1 MLNDY
6 APIFPELFIVLASMV
21 LLLWGVFHRYGAGF
35 SISIVSI
42 LVLAGAAFLIVTQ
55 PQATEELFNGAF
67 VNDSFARFMKIL
79 TLAGSAFAIILSF
92 DYMRRERL
100 LRFEYPVLILLSTAG
115 MMLTISANDLIS
127 LYLALEF
134 QSLALYV
141 VAAFHRDRLR
151 STEAGLKYF
160 VLGVLSSGLLLYGS
174 SLVYGFTGH
183 TAFPQIAT
191 TAAAWVQ
198 EHGTPPIGFVFGLVF
213 VLAGLAFKIA
223 AVPFHMWTPDVYE
236 GAPTPVTA
244 YFASAS
250 KMAAMAMVLRV
261 ILSAFPDSAAQ
272 WQQIIIAISVA
283 SMALGAFAA
292 IGQQNI
298 KRLLAYS
305 SIGHVGYAL
314 IGLAAAVPPA
324 GASPEEIVRVQTD
337 GVSSVLIYL
346 TIYLVMTL
354 GSFACVLCMRKG
366 PAFSE
371 YIPDLAGI
379 SREKPLFAF
388 LFAMLLFSLAGVPPL
403 AGFFAKF
410 YVFNAA
416 IQAHLY
422 WLAVVGVILSVVG
435 AYYYLRVVKIMY
447 FDEHGAVFDSIPA
460 SVQLT
465 IAVSAA
471 FVILFFL
478 SPSPLKAAADMA
490 SHSLF

>member
-1 MLNDY
+1 MLTDY
-6 APIFPELFIVLASMV
+6 APIFPELFIAMAAMV

-35 SISIVSI
+35 SISVVSI
-42 LVLAGAAFLIVTQ
+42 LVLGGAALLIAGQ
-55 PQATEELFNGAF
+55 GQAREELFLGAF

-79 TLAGSAFAIILSF
+79 TLAGAAFAIVLSF

-141 VAAFHRDRLR
+141 VASFHRDRLR
-151 STEAGLKYF
+151 YTEAGLKYF
-160 VLGVLSSGLLLYGS
+160 VLGALSSGLLLYGS

-183 TAFPQIAT
+183 TSFPQIAET
-191 TAAAWVQ
+191 VGQWTQQNGTA
-198 EHGTPPIGFVFGLVF
+198 PIGFIFGLVF
-213 VLAGLAFKIA
+213 VLAGLAFKIS

-250 KMAAMAMVLRV
+250 KMAAMAMVIRV
-261 ILSAFPDSAAQ
+261 IIGAFPSSAAQ
-272 WQQIIIAISVA
+272 WQQIVIAISVA

-305 SIGHVGYAL
+305 AIGHAGYAL
-314 IGLAAAVPPA
+314 IGLAAATPD
-324 GASPEEIVRVQTD
+324 GAPVEGIA
-337 GVSSVLIYL
+337 SVIIYL
-346 TIYLVMTL
+346 AIYLAMTL
-354 GSFACVLCMRKG
+354 GSFACILAMRRG
-366 PAFSE
+366 SFVSE
-371 YIPDLAGI
+371 SIPDLAGI

-410 YVFNAA
+410 YVFSAA

-422 WLAVVGVILSVVG
+422 WLAVTGVILSVIS
-435 AYYYLRVVKIMY
+435 AYYYLRIVKIMY
-447 FDEHGAVFDSIPA
+447 FDEKGAIFDSIPA
-460 SVQLT
+460 SVQLG
-465 IAVSAA
+465 IGVPAA
-471 FVILFFL
+471 LVILFFL
-478 SPSPLKAAADMA
+478 TPGVLKAAADVA
-490 SHSLF
+490 ARSLF

>member
-1 MLNDY
+1 MLSDY
-6 APIFPELFIVLASMV
+6 APIFPEIFILLAAMV
-21 LLLWGVFHRYGAGF
+21 LLLWGVYHRHEAGF

-42 LVLAGAAFLIVTQ
+42 FVLIGAAVLIAAQ
-55 PQATEELFNGAF
+55 PQATEELFNGAYI
-67 VNDSFARFMKIL
+67 NDSFARFMKML
-79 TLAGSAFAIILSF
+79 TLIGSAFAILLSF
-92 DYMRRERL
+92 DYMRRERI

-141 VAAFHRDRLR
+141 VAAFHRDHLR

-174 SLVYGFTGH
+174 SLVYGYTGA
-183 TAFPQIAT
+183 TGFPAIAE
-191 TAAAWVQ
+191 AVQ
-198 EHGTPPIGFVFGLVF
+198 AQSASIGFIFGLVF

-244 YFASAS
+244 YFAAAA
-250 KMAAMAMVLRV
+250 KMSAMAMVIRV
-261 ILSAFPDSAAQ
+261 VLGAFPGATVQ
-272 WQQIIIAISVA
+272 WQQIIMAISVA

-314 IGLAAAVPPA
+314 IGLAAATPDGA
-324 GASPEEIVRVQTD
+324 GAEGI
-337 GVSSVLIYL
+337 SSVLIYL
-346 TIYLVMTL
+346 TIYLAMTV
-354 GSFACVLCMRKG
+354 GSFACVLGMRRG
-366 PAFSE
+366 QVMSE
-371 YIPDLAGI
+371 SISDLAGI

-388 LFAMLLFSLAGVPPL
+388 LFAMLLFSLAGIPPL

-410 YVFNAA
+410 YVFQAA
-416 IQAHLY
+416 IDAHLT
-422 WLAVVGVILSVVG
+422 WLAITGVVLSVVS
-435 AYYYLRVVKIMY
+435 AYYYLRVVKVMY
-447 FDEHGAVFDSIPA
+447 FDEQGATFEAMPIPVGITLGIT
-460 SVQLT
+460 S
-465 IAVSAA
+465 A
-471 FVILFFL
+471 FVLFFFIN
-478 SPSPLKAAADMA
+478 PGTLKAAADIA
-490 SHSLF
+490 SRSLF

>member
-21 LLLWGVFHRYGAGF
+21 LLLWGVFHRYQAGF

-42 LVLAGAAFLIVTQ
+42 VVLAGAAVLIAGQT
-55 PQATEELFNGAF
+55 QATEELFNGAF

-79 TLAGSAFAIILSF
+79 TLAGAAFTILLSF
-92 DYMRRERL
+92 DYMRREGI
-100 LRFEYPVLILLSTAG
+100 LRFEYPVLILLSAAG

-141 VAAFHRDRLR
+141 LAAFRRDKLR

-160 VLGVLSSGLLLYGS
+160 VLGALSSGLLLYGS
-174 SLVYGFTGH
+174 SLVYGYTGA
-183 TAFPQIAT
+183 TLFPQIAESVR
-191 TAAAWVQ
+191 A
-198 EHGTPPIGFVFGLVF
+198 HGAPIGFVFGLVF

-236 GAPTPVTA
+236 GSPTPVTA
-244 YFASAS
+244 YFAAAA
-250 KMAAMAMVLRV
+250 KMSAMAMVIRI
-261 ILSAFPDSAAQ
+261 ILGAFPDAAAQ

-298 KRLLAYS
+298 KRLLGYS

-314 IGLAAAVPPA
+314 IGLAAAAPLAGVPA
-324 GASPEEIVRVQTD
+324 EEGLRVQAQ

-346 TIYLVMTL
+346 TIYLAMTL
-354 GSFACVLCMRKG
+354 GSFACVLAMRKG
-366 PAFSE
+366 NSMSE
-371 YIPDLAGI
+371 SIPDLAGI

-422 WLAVVGVILSVVG
+422 WLAVAGVVLSVVG
-435 AYYYLRVVKIMY
+435 AYYYLRIVKIMY
-447 FDEHGAVFDSIPA
+447 FDAEGSGFDPIPA

-465 IAVSAA
+465 LGVSAA

-478 SPSPLKAAADMA
+478 TPGTLKAAADVA
-490 SHSLF
+490 SRSLF

>member
-1 MLNDY
+1 MLSDY
-6 APIFPELFIVLASMV
+6 TPIFPELFIVLAALV
-21 LLLWGVFHRYGAGF
+21 LLLWGVFHRYQTGF

-42 LVLAGAAFLIVTQ
+42 VVLAGAALLIARQEQ
-55 PQATEELFNGAF
+55 PAEQLFNGAF

-79 TLAGSAFAIILSF
+79 TLAGSAFTIMLSF

-100 LRFEYPVLILLSTAG
+100 LHFEFPVLILLSTAG

-141 VAAFHRDRLR
+141 ITAFHRDRLR

-160 VLGVLSSGLLLYGS
+160 VLGALSSGLLLYGS
-174 SLVYGFTGH
+174 SLVYGYTGA
-183 TAFPQIAT
+183 TGFPQIAE
-191 TAAAWVQ
+191 AARA
-198 EHGTPPIGFVFGLVF
+198 HGAPIGFVFGLVF
-213 VLAGLAFKIA
+213 ILAGLAFKIS

-244 YFASAS
+244 YFAAAA
-250 KMAAMAMVLRV
+250 KMSAMAMVIRV
-261 ILSAFPDSAAQ
+261 ILGAFPDAAAQ
-272 WQQIIIAISVA
+272 WQQVIIAVSVG

-314 IGLAAAVPPA
+314 IGLAAATPD
-324 GASPEEIVRVQTD
+324 GAPVEGI
-337 GVSSVLIYL
+337 SSVLIYL
-346 TIYLVMTL
+346 TIYLAMTL
-354 GSFACVLCMRKG
+354 GSFACVLAMRKG
-366 PAFSE
+366 NIMSE
-371 YIPDLAGI
+371 AIQDLAGI

-422 WLAVVGVILSVVG
+422 WLAIVGVILSVVG
-435 AYYYLRVVKIMY
+435 AYYYLRIVKIMY
-447 FDEHGAVFDSIPA
+447 FDEQGAGFEAIPA

-465 IAVSAA
+465 LGVSAA

-478 SPSPLKAAADMA
+478 NPSPLKAAADVA
-490 SHSLF
+490 SRSLF

>member
-6 APIFPELFIVLASMV
+6 APIFPELFILLASMV
-21 LLLWGVFHRYGAGF
+21 LLMWGVYHRRGAAF
-35 SISIVSI
+35 SISVVSI
-42 LVLAGAAFLIVTQ
+42 LVLAGAALLIVGQ
-55 PQATEELFNGAF
+55 PAPTEQLFNGAF
-67 VNDSFARFMKIL
+67 INDSFARFMKIL
-79 TLAGSAFAIILSF
+79 VLAGTAFTIMLSF
-92 DYMRRERL
+92 DYMKRERL
-100 LRFEYPVLILLSTAG
+100 ARFEYPVLILLSAVG

-141 VAAFHRDRLR
+141 LAAFRRDRLR

-160 VLGVLSSGLLLYGS
+160 VLGALSSGLLLYGS
-174 SLVYGFTGH
+174 SLIYGFTGH
-183 TAFPQIAT
+183 TEFARIAET
-191 TAAAWVQ
+191 VAATVKD
-198 EHGTPPIGFVFGLVF
+198 HGAPPIAFIFGLVF
-213 VLAGLAFKIA
+213 VMAGLAFKIA

-236 GAPTPVTA
+236 GSPTPVTA
-244 YFASAS
+244 YFAAAA
-250 KMAAMAMVLRV
+250 KMSAMAMVIRI
-261 ILSAFPDSAAQ
+261 ILGAFPDAAVQ
-272 WQQIIIAISVA
+272 WQQIVIAISVA

-314 IGLAAAVPPA
+314 IGLAAATPQ
-324 GASPEEIVRVQTD
+324 GAPVEGI
-337 GVSSVLIYL
+337 SSVLIYL
-346 TIYLVMTL
+346 TIYLAMTL
-354 GSFACVLCMRKG
+354 GSFACILSMRKG
-366 PAFSE
+366 QYVSE
-371 YIPDLAGI
+371 AISDLAGI

-422 WLAVVGVILSVVG
+422 WLAIVGVVLSVVG
-435 AYYYLRVVKIMY
+435 AYYYLRIVKIMY
-447 FDEHGAVFDSIPA
+447 FDEEGATFDPIPV
-460 SVQLT
+460 SVQFTLG
-465 IAVSAA
+465 VSAV

-478 SPSPLKAAADMA
+478 TPSTLKAAADVA
-490 SHSLF
+490 SRSLF

>member
-1 MLNDY
+1 MLSDY
-6 APIFPELFIVLASMV
+6 APIFPELFIVLASLV
-21 LLLWGVFHRYGAGF
+21 LLLWGVYHRYQVGV
-35 SISIVSI
+35 SISVVAIFVILGSALLIARLPPVS
-42 LVLAGAAFLIVTQ
+42 Q
-55 PQATEELFNGAF
+55 ELFNGAF
-67 VNDSFARFMKIL
+67 VDDGFARFMKVL
-79 TLAGSAFAIILSF
+79 TLAGSAFAILLSF
-92 DYMRRERL
+92 DYMRRERI

-141 VAAFHRDRLR
+141 IAAFHRDSLR

-174 SLVYGFTGH
+174 SLIYGYTGA
-183 TAFPQIAT
+183 TAFPRIAE
-191 TAAAWVQ
+191 AVQ
-198 EHGTPPIGFVFGLVF
+198 TSGASIGFVFGLVF

-236 GAPTPVTA
+236 GSPTPVTA
-244 YFASAS
+244 YFAAAAKIS
-250 KMAAMAMVLRV
+250 AMAMVIRV
-261 ILSAFPDSAAQ
+261 ILGAFPDATAQ
-272 WQQIIIAISVA
+272 WQQIVIAISVA
-283 SMALGAFAA
+283 SMALGSFAA

-314 IGLAAAVPPA
+314 IGLAAATPDGAAAA
-324 GASPEEIVRVQTD
+324 GI
-337 GVSSVLIYL
+337 SSVLIYL
-346 TIYLVMTL
+346 TIYLAMTL
-354 GSFACVLCMRKG
+354 GSFACVLGMRKG
-366 PAFSE
+366 RIMSE
-371 YIPDLAGI
+371 AIQDLSGI

-410 YVFNAA
+410 YVFQAA

-422 WLAVVGVILSVVG
+422 WLAVLGVILSVVG
-435 AYYYLRVVKIMY
+435 AYYYLRIVKIMY
-447 FDEHGAVFDSIPA
+447 FDEPGAVFEPMPA
-460 SVQLT
+460 TVQLALGLT
-465 IAVSAA
+465 AG

-478 SPSPLKAAADMA
+478 NPSTLKAAADAA
-490 SHSLF
+490 SRSLF

>member
-21 LLLWGVFHRYGAGF
+21 LLLWGVYHRYEAGF
-35 SISIVSI
+35 AISIVSI
-42 LVLAGAAFLIVTQ
+42 LVLAGAAILIAGQAQ
-55 PQATEELFNGAF
+55 PTEELFNGAF
-67 VNDSFARFMKIL
+67 VNDSFARFMKVL
-79 TLAGSAFAIILSF
+79 TLAGSAFTILLSF

-100 LRFEYPVLILLSTAG
+100 LRFEFPVLILLSTAG

-174 SLVYGFTGH
+174 SLVYGYTGA
-183 TAFPQIAT
+183 TLFPQIAE
-191 TAAAWVQ
+191 AVRA
-198 EHGTPPIGFVFGLVF
+198 HGAPIGFVFGLVF

-236 GAPTPVTA
+236 GSPTPVTA
-244 YFASAS
+244 YFAAAA
-250 KMAAMAMVLRV
+250 KMSAMAMVIRV
-261 ILSAFPDSAAQ
+261 ILGAFPDSAAQ

-314 IGLAAAVPPA
+314 IGLAAAVPG
-324 GASPEEIVRVQTD
+324 GAPQD
-337 GVSSVLIYL
+337 GISSVLIYL
-346 TIYLVMTL
+346 TIYLAMTL
-354 GSFACVLCMRKG
+354 GSFACVLAMRKG
-366 PAFSE
+366 HAFSE
-371 YIPDLAGI
+371 SISDLAGI

-416 IQAHLY
+416 IEAHLY
-422 WLAVVGVILSVVG
+422 WLAVIGVVLSVVG
-435 AYYYLRVVKIMY
+435 AYYYLRIVKIMY
-447 FDEHGAVFDSIPA
+447 FDEPGVTFDPIPA

-465 IAVSAA
+465 LGVSAA

-478 SPSPLKAAADMA
+478 TPSTLKAAADVA
-490 SHSLF
+490 SRSLF

>member
-6 APIFPELFIVLASMV
+6 APIFPELFILLASMV
-21 LLLWGVFHRYGAGF
+21 LLLWGVYHRRGAAF

-42 LVLAGAAFLIVTQ
+42 LVLCGAALLIAGQ
-55 PQATEELFNGAF
+55 PAATEQLFNGAF

-79 TLAGSAFAIILSF
+79 TLAGAAFTIMLSF
-92 DYMRRERL
+92 DYMKRERL
-100 LRFEYPVLILLSTAG
+100 ARFEYPVLILLSTAG

-141 VAAFHRDRLR
+141 LAAFRRDKLR

-160 VLGVLSSGLLLYGS
+160 VLGALSSGLLLYGS
-174 SLVYGFTGH
+174 TLIYGYTGA
-183 TAFPQIAT
+183 TLFPQIAE
-191 TAAAWVQ
+191 AVRANGA
-198 EHGTPPIGFVFGLVF
+198 PIGFIFGLVF
-213 VLAGLAFKIA
+213 VLAGLAFKIS

-236 GAPTPVTA
+236 GSPTPVTA
-244 YFASAS
+244 YFAAAA
-250 KMAAMAMVLRV
+250 KMSAMAMVIRI
-261 ILSAFPDSAAQ
+261 ILGAFPSAADQ

-314 IGLAAAVPPA
+314 IGLAAATPL
-324 GASPEEIVRVQTD
+324 GAPVEGI
-337 GVSSVLIYL
+337 SSVLIYL

-354 GSFACVLCMRKG
+354 GSFACILAMRQG
-366 PAFSE
+366 HTVSE
-371 YIPDLAGI
+371 SIGDLAGI
-379 SREKPLFAF
+379 SQEKPLFAF

-410 YVFNAA
+410 YVFSAA
-416 IQAHLY
+416 IQAHLT
-422 WLAVVGVILSVVG
+422 WLAVVGAVLSVVG

-447 FDEHGAVFDSIPA
+447 FDEKGATFDPIPV
-460 SVQLT
+460 SVQFTLGL
-465 IAVSAA
+465 SAI
-471 FVILFFL
+471 FVILFVL
-478 SPSPLKAAADMA
+478 APGTLKAAADVA
-490 SHSLF
+490 SRSLF

>member
-6 APIFPELFIVLASMV
+6 APIFPELFILLASMV
-21 LLLWGVFHRYGAGF
+21 LLLWGAYHRREAGF
-35 SISIVSI
+35 AISIAGI
-42 LVLAGAAFLIVTQ
+42 LVLGGAALLIAG
-55 PQATEELFNGAF
+55 QAAPTEQLFNGAF

-79 TLAGSAFAIILSF
+79 TLAGAAFTILLSF
-92 DYMRRERL
+92 DYMRRERI

-141 VAAFHRDRLR
+141 LAAFRRDKLR

-160 VLGVLSSGLLLYGS
+160 VLGALSSGLLLYGS
-174 SLVYGFTGH
+174 SLVYGYTGA
-183 TAFPQIAT
+183 TLFPQIAE
-191 TAAAWVQ
+191 AVRA
-198 EHGTPPIGFVFGLVF
+198 HGAPIGFVFGLVF
-213 VLAGLAFKIA
+213 ILAGLAFKIA

-236 GAPTPVTA
+236 GSPTPVTA
-244 YFASAS
+244 YFAAAA
-250 KMAAMAMVLRV
+250 KMSAMAMVIRI
-261 ILSAFPDSAAQ
+261 ILGAFPNASDQ

-314 IGLAAAVPPA
+314 IGLAAAAPLAGVPA
-324 GASPEEIVRVQTD
+324 EDALKVQVQ
-337 GVSSVLIYL
+337 GVSGVLIYL
-346 TIYLVMTL
+346 TIYLAMTL
-354 GSFACVLCMRKG
+354 GSFACILTMRRG
-366 PAFSE
+366 HSVSE
-371 YIPDLAGI
+371 FIPDLAGI

-422 WLAVVGVILSVVG
+422 WLAIVGAVLSVVG
-435 AYYYLRVVKIMY
+435 AYYYLRIVKIMY
-447 FDEHGAVFDSIPA
+447 FDEAGATFDAIPA
-460 SVQLT
+460 SVQVTLG
-465 IAVSAA
+465 VSAI

-478 SPSPLKAAADMA
+478 TPSTLKAAADVA
-490 SHSLF
+490 SRSLF

>member
-21 LLLWGVFHRYGAGF
+21 LLLWGVYHRYPAGF
-35 SISIVSI
+35 SISFVSVF
-42 LVLAGAAFLIVTQ
+42 VLAGAALLIARQ
-55 PQATEELFNGAF
+55 PAATEVLFDGAF
-67 VNDSFARFMKIL
+67 VNDSFARFMKVL
-79 TLAGSAFAIILSF
+79 TLAGSAFAILLSF

-141 VAAFHRDRLR
+141 IAAFHRDRLR

-174 SLVYGFTGH
+174 SLVYGYTGA
-183 TAFPQIAT
+183 TGFPEIAGV
-191 TAAAWVQ
+191 VQ
-198 EHGTPPIGFVFGLVF
+198 RSGASIGFIFGLVF
-213 VLAGLAFKIA
+213 VLAGLVFKIA

-244 YFASAS
+244 YFASAAKIS
-250 KMAAMAMVLRV
+250 AMAMVIRV
-261 ILSAFPDSAAQ
+261 ILGAFPGVTAE
-272 WQQIIIAISVA
+272 WQQIVVAVALA
-283 SMALGAFAA
+283 SMALGGFAA

-314 IGLAAAVPPA
+314 IGLAAATPEGA
-324 GASPEEIVRVQTD
+324 GAEGI
-337 GVSSVLIYL
+337 SSVLIYL
-346 TIYLVMTL
+346 AIYLAMTL
-354 GSFACVLCMRKG
+354 GSFACVLAMRKG
-366 PAFSE
+366 HNTMSE
-371 YIPDLAGI
+371 AIQDLAGI

-422 WLAVVGVILSVVG
+422 WLAVAGVILSVVS
-435 AYYYLRVVKIMY
+435 AYYYLRIVKIMY
-447 FDEHGAVFDSIPA
+447 FDERGAAFEAIPA

-465 IAVSAA
+465 LGISAA

-478 SPSPLKAAADMA
+478 TPSPLKAAADVA
-490 SHSLF
+490 SRSLF

>member
-1 MLNDY
+1 MLNEY
-6 APIFPELFIVLASMV
+6 APIFPELFVVLAALV
-21 LLLWGVFHRYGAGF
+21 LLLWGVYHRYQAGF
-35 SISIVSI
+35 SISVVAIF
-42 LVLAGAAFLIVTQ
+42 VLAGAALLIARQ

-67 VNDSFARFMKIL
+67 IDDSFARFMKML
-79 TLAGSAFAIILSF
+79 VLAGSAFAILLSF
-92 DYMRRERL
+92 DYMRRERI

-141 VAAFHRDRLR
+141 VAAFHRDHLR

-174 SLVYGFTGH
+174 SLVYGYTGV
-183 TAFPQIAT
+183 TAFPRIAE
-191 TAAAWVQ
+191 AVQ
-198 EHGTPPIGFVFGLVF
+198 MHGVTIGFVFGLAF

-244 YFASAS
+244 YFAAAA
-250 KMAAMAMVLRV
+250 KMSAMAMVIRV
-261 ILSAFPDSAAQ
+261 VLGAFPGATVQ
-272 WQQIIIAISVA
+272 WQQIVIAISVG

-314 IGLAAAVPPA
+314 IGLAAATPDGA
-324 GASPEEIVRVQTD
+324 GAD
-337 GVSSVLIYL
+337 GISSVLIYL
-346 TIYLVMTL
+346 AIYLAMTI
-354 GSFACVLCMRKG
+354 GSFACVLGMRIG
-366 PAFSE
+366 PVMSE
-371 YIPDLAGI
+371 SISDLSGI
-379 SREKPLFAF
+379 SREKPFFAF

-416 IQAHLY
+416 VMAHLY
-422 WLAVVGVILSVVG
+422 WLAVTGVVLSVVS
-435 AYYYLRVVKIMY
+435 AYYYLRIVKVMY
-447 FDEHGAVFDSIPA
+447 FDEPGASFEPMPT
-460 SVQLT
+460 SVRLT
-465 IAVSAA
+465 LGISAA

-478 SPSPLKAAADMA
+478 SPSSLKAAADVA
-490 SHSLF
+490 SRSLF

>member
-1 MLNDY
+1 MLTDY
-6 APIFPELFIVLASMV
+6 APIFPELFIVLAAMV
-21 LLLWGVFHRYGAGF
+21 LLLWGVYHRYPAGF

-42 LVLAGAAFLIVTQ
+42 FVLAGAALLIARQ
-55 PQATEELFNGAF
+55 PAATEELFNGAF
-67 VNDSFARFMKIL
+67 VNDSFARFMKVL
-79 TLAGSAFAIILSF
+79 TLAGSAFAILISF

-141 VAAFHRDRLR
+141 IAAFHRDRLR

-174 SLVYGFTGH
+174 SLVYGYTGA
-183 TAFPQIAT
+183 TEFAQIAG
-191 TAAAWVQ
+191 AVQ
-198 EHGTPPIGFVFGLVF
+198 THGASIGFIFGLVF

-244 YFASAS
+244 YFASAAKIS
-250 KMAAMAMVLRV
+250 AMAMVIRV
-261 ILSAFPDSAAQ
+261 ILGAFPGVTAQ
-272 WQQIIIAISVA
+272 WQQIIMAIAVA

-314 IGLAAAVPPA
+314 IGLAAATPE
-324 GASPEEIVRVQTD
+324 GAAAEGI
-337 GVSSVLIYL
+337 SSVLIYL
-346 TIYLVMTL
+346 SIYLPMTL
-354 GSFACVLCMRKG
+354 GSFACVLAMRRG
-366 PAFSE
+366 HNDMSE
-371 YIPDLAGI
+371 AIPDLAGI
-379 SREKPLFAF
+379 SKEKPLYAF

-422 WLAVVGVILSVVG
+422 WLAIVGVILSVIS
-435 AYYYLRVVKIMY
+435 AYYYLRIVKVMY
-447 FDEHGAVFDSIPA
+447 FDERGAVFERIPA
-460 SVQLT
+460 SVQLAIGLT
-465 IAVSAA
+465 AA
-471 FVILFFL
+471 FVLLFVL
-478 SPSPLKAAADMA
+478 TPSPLKAAADVA
-490 SHSLF
+490 SRSLF